1 MCPQA
6 TIRGYDW
13 SPLVENGE
21 PALQAL
27 EKVSRTKVS
36 AKLLGEA
43 MEIHADMPAED
54 RSVFEAHA
62 LRLFEFLKEKGYK
75 GRRHADL
82 AVAINF
88 RLIALGRLVQGNHM
102 KGWTLPGHTEGS
114 TYLHADLLKV
124 AAEEP
129 LIEDSDGSV
138 SFDVQN
144 FALRLL
150 EVAKT
155 KGRA

>member
-1 MCPQA
+1 LGVLKKA
-6 TIRGYDW
+6 
-13 SPLVENGE
+13 N
-21 PALQAL
+21 
-27 EKVSRTKVS
+27 RTRVT
-36 AKLLGEA
+36 AKLLAEA
-43 MEIHADMPAED
+43 MELHTNMPVED

-75 GRRHADL
+75 SRRHADL

-88 RLIALGRLVQGNHM
+88 RLIALARLVQGDHM
-102 KGWTLPGHTEGS
+102 KGWTLPGLEEGA
-114 TYLHADLLKV
+114 TYLHADILKV
-124 AAEEP
+124 AAKEN
-129 LIEDSDGSV
+129 LVEDSDGSL

-150 EVAKT
+150 QVAKA

>member
-1 MCPQA
+1 
-6 TIRGYDW
+6 
-13 SPLVENGE
+13 
-21 PALQAL
+21 LQVLGKA
-27 EKVSRTKVS
+27 SRTKVT

-43 MEIHADMPAED
+43 MELHADMPAED

-75 GRRHADL
+75 GRRHTDL
-82 AVAINF
+82 AIAIHF
-88 RLIALGRLVQGNHM
+88 RLMALGRLVQGNHA
-102 KGWTLPGHTEGS
+102 KGWTLPGETEGS
-114 TYLHADLLKV
+114 TFLHADLLKV

-129 LIEDSDGSV
+129 LIEDTDGSV

-150 EVAKT
+150 QVAKA

>member
-1 MCPQA
+1 
-6 TIRGYDW
+6 
-13 SPLVENGE
+13 
-21 PALQAL
+21 LQVL
-27 EKVSRTKVS
+27 EKVSRTRVT
-36 AKLLGEA
+36 AELLAEA
-43 MEIHADMPAED
+43 MELHAGMPAED
-54 RSVFEAHA
+54 RAVFEAHA

-75 GRRHADL
+75 GIRRADL

-88 RLIALGRLVQGNHM
+88 RLTALGRLVQGNHT

-129 LIEDSDGSV
+129 LIEDNDGSV

-144 FALRLL
+144 FAHRLL
-150 EVAKT
+150 QVAKA